1 MLLELVC
8 LRNMEDFRA
17 RETPEFYKQRLMV
30 HPSGSLE
37 DKYANRNVNSR
48 ALTHEISEVN
58 KMAEKTS
65 VIVKRLVLVKR
76 SLLCAYCCADNRRG
90 ALEVNFL
97 QSKALSYK
105 SSS

>member
-1 MLLELVC
+1 MLLKLVC

-58 KMAEKTS
+58 KMAEKAS

-76 SLLCAYCCADNRRG
+76 SLLCCADNRRG
-90 ALEVNFL
+90 ALEVNLL

>member
-58 KMAEKTS
+58 KMAEKAS
-65 VIVKRLVLVKR
+65 VIVKRLVLAKR
-76 SLLCAYCCADNRRG
+76 SLLCCADNRRD
-90 ALEVNFL
+90 ALQVNFL
-97 QSKALSYK
+97 PSKAVSYE